1 MQSLIVNGLH
11 LAGAIIGFLVIYRL
25 SSPAEPQW
33 RLWPFTLLSG
43 AGMATFIFMSSQPA
57 LEYLF
62 WDFRYCYWLAG
73 NLIWQGPAALSG
85 AYDGVLFVNIP
96 IVAYLF
102 APFGLLDPMPAS
114 IVFTALGF
122 VAAWYIWKLLVRM
135 FELNR
140 RESALLCFAL
150 CVFGPLVYVL
160 KVGNTSHFMLVLLLV
175 GLLMARSGKDL
186 SAGALF
192 GIATVIKPSLL
203 LIGVLYFLRGRW
215 LVVAGGAAV
224 VTGSALLSLLVF
236 GWDMHVYWYET
247 AIQPF
252 LSDPVLAFSNQAL
265 GGMVAR
271 FESENLDLVNFA
283 PYEIS
288 PFGKL
293 ITQALTLTLIAGM
306 VFAVWRSGRFL
317 RVANQD
323 MELEVLMLLAL
334 SLSISALSWPHYHIW
349 LLPAIVLLWTRTRR
363 GEPLAPLRWPTVATF
378 TLLAGTVFVSHS
390 MTLGRFGPLSNF
402 IVSHWL
408 WGALGALIL
417 LGIVRSQREG
427 AARTD

>member
-25 SSPAEPQW
+25 SSPTEQAW

-43 AGMATFIFMSSQPA
+43 AAMAIFIFSNSQPA

-73 NLIWQGPAALSG
+73 NLIWQGPAALTG

-102 APFGLLDPMPAS
+102 APFGLLDPMVAS

-135 FELNR
+135 FELDR
-140 RESALLCFAL
+140 RDSALLCFAL
-150 CVFGPLVYVL
+150 CVFGPLIYVL

-224 VTGSALLSLLVF
+224 VTSTVILSLLIF

-247 AIQPF
+247 TIQPF

-271 FESENLDLVNFA
+271 FESESLDLVNFA
-283 PYEIS
+283 PFDLS

-293 ITQALTLTLIAGM
+293 ITQILTLMVVAGM
-306 VFAVWRSGRFL
+306 VLAVWSSGRL
-317 RVANQD
+317 VRIGNQD
-323 MELEVLMLLAL
+323 LELEVLMLLAL
-334 SLSISALSWPHYHIW
+334 SLSISALSWPHYHVW
-349 LLPAIVLLWTRTRR
+349 LLPALVLLWVRTRR
-363 GEPLAPLRWPTVATF
+363 GELMPQLRWPTAATF
-378 TLLAGTVFVSHS
+378 ALLAGTVFVSHS

-402 IVSHWL
+402 VVSHWL
-408 WGALGALIL
+408 WGALGTLIL
-417 LGIVRSQREG
+417 LGIVRSQRDS
-427 AARTD
+427 AARIH